1 MNDTRKE
8 KTLVVLLGAT
18 GVGKT
23 ELSLQLAEKFKSPI
37 VSADSRQFYKELKIG
52 TATPTDVQLQR
63 VAHYFIANKS
73 ITETYSCGQYELDVL
88 ALLSNLFLTNDVIFL
103 VGGSMLYID
112 AVCNGIDDLPT
123 IDPLVREE
131 MQNVYKKHGLEF
143 LRNQLRLVDPVYYAK
158 VDLRNA
164 KRIIHALE
172 IYMMTKRPFSSF
184 HKQTKKERPFR
195 IIKIGLT
202 REREELYNRINARV
216 DEMIANGLE
225 EEARNLFPFRGENA
239 LDTVGYKEFF
249 KYFDGEW
256 TKDFAIEKIKQ
267 NTRNYA
273 KKQIA
278 WFNKDKTILWF
289 NPSEYSKVEKCLS
302 QMLKS

>member
-202 REREELYNRINARV
+202 REREELYNRINVRV

-225 EEARNLFPFRGENA
+225 DEARNLFPFRGENA

-256 TKDFAIEKIKQ
+256 TKNFAIEKIKQ

-289 NPSEYSKVEKCLS
+289 HPSEYSKVEKCLS

>member
-1 MNDTRKE
+1 MIQE
-8 KTLVVLLGAT
+8 GKTLVVLLGPT

-23 ELSLQLAEKFKSPI
+23 ELSLRLAEKLKSPI

-52 TATPTDVQLQR
+52 TAAPTDVQLKR
-63 VAHYFIANKS
+63 VAHYFIGNKS
-73 ITETYSCGQYELDVL
+73 ITESYSCGQYELDVL
-88 ALLSNLFLTNDVIFL
+88 SLLSDLFLKNDIVFL

-123 IDPLVREE
+123 IDPIVREE
-131 MQNVYKKHGLEF
+131 MQMVYKEKGLEF
-143 LRNQLRLVDPVYYAK
+143 LRNQLRLVDPVYYNK

-195 IIKIGLT
+195 ILKIGLN
-202 REREELYNRINARV
+202 REREELYNRINERV
-216 DEMIANGLE
+216 DEMMSVGLE
-225 EEARNLFPFRGENA
+225 DEVRSLLPYKGENA
-239 LDTVGYKEFF
+239 LDTVGYKELFN
-249 KYFDGEW
+249 YFAGEW
-256 TKDFAIEKIKQ
+256 TKEFAVNKIKQ

-273 KKQIA
+273 KKQIS
-278 WFNKDKTILWF
+278 WFGKDRSICWF
-289 NPSEYSKVEKCLS
+289 HPSDYDKVENYLIQKLT
-302 QMLKS
+302 L

>member
-202 REREELYNRINARV
+202 REREELYNRINVRV

-225 EEARNLFPFRGENA
+225 DEARNLFPFRGENA

-256 TKDFAIEKIKQ
+256 TKKFAIEKIKQ

-289 NPSEYSKVEKCLS
+289 HPSEYSKVEKCLS

>member
-172 IYMMTKRPFSSF
+172 IYMMTKCPFSSF

-225 EEARNLFPFRGENA
+225 DEARNLFPFRGENA
-239 LDTVGYKEFF
+239 LDTVGYKSFLNILMVN
-249 KYFDGEW
+249 GQ
-256 TKDFAIEKIKQ
+256 KI
-267 NTRNYA
+267 
-273 KKQIA
+273 
-278 WFNKDKTILWF
+278 L
-289 NPSEYSKVEKCLS
+289 P
-302 QMLKS
+302 